1 MRGMNRITGKELS
14 GIEHLKQSITD
25 ILTTPIGS
33 RVMRRDYGARLF
45 ELIDRPIEKGFAV
58 ELYMATAEAL
68 QKWEKRFKL
77 ERVQVQNI
85 EDGKITLLL
94 RGIYVPEGR
103 EIDLEGLI
111 IQ

>member
-45 ELIDRPIEKGFAV
+45 ELIDRPIEIGFAV

-77 ERVQVQNI
+77 ERVQV
-85 EDGKITLLL
+85 
-94 RGIYVPEGR
+94 
-103 EIDLEGLI
+103 
-111 IQ
+111 

>member
-77 ERVQVQNI
+77 ERVQVKNI
-85 EDGKITLLL
+85 EDGKVTLLL

>member
-1 MRGMNRITGKELS
+1 
-14 GIEHLKQSITD
+14 
-25 ILTTPIGS
+25 
-33 RVMRRDYGARLF
+33 
-45 ELIDRPIEKGFAV
+45 
-58 ELYMATAEAL
+58 MATAEAL

-85 EDGKITLLL
+85 EDGKVTFLL